1 MKKIAIILFAGIFL
15 LASCK
20 DYLDI
25 NKDPNFPATVEDYLI
40 LPAAQVSIAS
50 VFSADYGLI
59 GSFWAQHWAQNNTS
73 SQYKTFE
80 SYTIASNDNTI
91 DFSYRELYY
100 GGLADN
106 EIIHLKAQA
115 DSNWG
120 LYLMTATMKAYTFQY
135 LVDLYDNVPYSEA
148 FKAEQGILNPR
159 IDKGQDIYTAI
170 YDLLNDALSK
180 DVSNFRT
187 SRYSKYDLWCGGSMD
202 KWTRFAN
209 TIKLRILLR
218 QWEANTSF
226 AQSEITNLLANGQFL
241 NSDVRFTN
249 FEDADSKS
257 NPMYESDQRQLNTTN
272 NIRANA
278 TLMSY
283 LTANADPRRDTL
295 FEPVAGAFNAMVTG
309 SYEVATTV
317 FDATAL
323 TSRPRQWATMP
334 INLTTVAEAEFLQAE
349 AYLRLGD
356 AAAAK
361 LHYDAG
367 VTSSFA
373 RMGVELGD
381 LLTRVPA
388 PGSHVGYGFPTSGF
402 DAQLEAIIMQKWVD
416 SADGQRGIEAFI
428 EMVRTG
434 YPSVS
439 AVGNQIPEGYTIPE
453 GLGYVP
459 GTLIYSK
466 KGTTGGR
473 FPVRFPYPDSELN
486 YNSNA
491 AEYKALRD
499 ADVLLTNVWWNK

>member
-20 DYLDI
+20 DFLDI
-25 NKDPNFPATVEDYLI
+25 NKDPNYPATVEDYLI

-120 LYLMTATMKAYTFQY
+120 LYLMTSTMKAYTFQY
-135 LVDLYDNVPYSEA
+135 LVDLYDNVPYTEA
-148 FKAEQGILNPR
+148 FKAEQGILNPK

-180 DVSNFRT
+180 DMSTFRA
-187 SRYSKYDLWCGGSMD
+187 SRYSKYDLWCGGSLD

-209 TIKLRILLR
+209 TVKLRILLR
-218 QWEANTSF
+218 QWEANQAF
-226 AQSEITNLLANGQFL
+226 AQAEITNLLANGQFL
-241 NSDVRFTN
+241 NSDVQFTN

-257 NPMYESDQRQLNTTN
+257 NPFYESDQRQLNTTN
-272 NIRANA
+272 NIRANM

-283 LTANADPRRDTL
+283 LTANGDTRRDTL
-295 FEPVAGAFNAMVTG
+295 FEEVGGAYNALVTG

-317 FDATAL
+317 FDATAI
-323 TSRPRQWATMP
+323 TSRPLQSPTMP

-349 AYLRLGD
+349 AYLRLGN
-356 AAAAK
+356 AEQAR
-361 LHYDAG
+361 LHYEAG
-367 VTSSFA
+367 VTSSFE
-373 RMGVELGD
+373 RMGAVMD
-381 LLTRVPA
+381 STLLSTGGYAFPA
-388 PGSHVGYGFPTSGF
+388 SGF

-434 YPSVS
+434 YPRVS
-439 AVGNQIPEGYTIPE
+439 EISNQIPEGYTIPE
-453 GLGYVP
+453 NLVSQYIP
-459 GTLIYSK
+459 GTRIYSK
-466 KGTTGGR
+466 KGTTGGQ

-499 ADVLLTNVWWNK
+499 ADVLLTNVWWNQ

>member
-1 MKKIAIILFAGIFL
+1 MKKIAIILSVFILFL
-15 LASCK
+15 TSCK
-20 DYLDI
+20 DYLDV

-80 SYTIASNDNTI
+80 TYSIASNDNTI

-106 EIIHLKAQA
+106 EIIHLQAQA

-120 LYLMTATMKAYTFQY
+120 LFLMTSTMKAYTFQY

-148 FKAEQGILNPR
+148 FKGDEGLFNPK
-159 IDKGQDIYTAI
+159 IDKGPEIYTAI
-170 YDLLNDALSK
+170 YDLLNEALEK
-180 DVSNFRT
+180 DMSTFIT
-187 SRYSKYDLWCGGSMD
+187 SRYSDYDLWCGGNLN
-202 KWTRFAN
+202 KWTQLAN
-209 TIKLRILLR
+209 TVKLRILLR
-218 QWEANTSF
+218 QWEANTAF
-226 AQSEITNLLANGQFL
+226 AQTEITNLLANGQFL
-241 NSDVRFTN
+241 TSDVQFTN

-272 NIRANA
+272 NIRANI
-278 TLMSY
+278 TLMSF
-283 LTANADPRRDTL
+283 LSTNGDSRRDTL
-295 FEPVAGAFNAMVTG
+295 FEEIGGAYNGMVTG
-309 SYEVATTV
+309 SYEVPTTT
-317 FDATAL
+317 FDATTI
-323 TSRPRQWATMP
+323 TSRPRQTATMP
-334 INLTTVAEAEFLQAE
+334 INLTTVAESEFLQAE

-356 AAAAK
+356 VAAAQQ
-361 LHYDAG
+361 HYEAG
-367 VTSSFA
+367 VTSSFQ
-373 RMGVELGD
+373 RMGTEMD
-381 LLTRVPA
+381 STLLTGAYAFPA
-388 PGSHVGYGFPTSGF
+388 TGFE
-402 DAQLEAIIMQKWVD
+402 AQLEAIIMQKWVD

-434 YPSVS
+434 YPRVS
-439 AVGNQIPEGYTIPE
+439 SISAQIPEGYTVPDDYE
-453 GLGYVP
+453 P

-473 FPVRFPYPDSELN
+473 FPVRFPYPASEVN

-491 AEYKALRD
+491 AEYRTLRD
-499 ADVLLTNVWWNK
+499 ADVILTNVWWNK

>member
-1 MKKIAIILFAGIFL
+1 MKKIAIILLSVGILF

-20 DYLDI
+20 DYLDV
-25 NKDPNFPATVEDYLI
+25 NKNPNFPATVEDYLI

-80 SYTIASNDNTI
+80 SYTVASNDGTI
-91 DFSYRELYY
+91 DLSYQELYF

-106 EIIHLKAQA
+106 EIIHLQAKA

-120 LYLMTATMKAYTFQY
+120 LYLMTSTMKAYTFQY

-148 FKAEQGILNPR
+148 FKGDEGLLNPK
-159 IDKGQDIYTAI
+159 IDKGPEIYTAI
-170 YDLLNDALSK
+170 YGLLNEALAQ
-180 DVSNFRT
+180 DVSTFIG
-187 SRYSKYDLWCGGSMD
+187 SRYSKYDLWCGGD
-202 KWTRFAN
+202 LNKWAQFAN

-218 QWEANTSF
+218 QYEANTAF
-226 AQSEITNLLANGQFL
+226 AQTEITELLANGQFL
-241 NSDVRFTN
+241 TSDVQFTN

-272 NIRANA
+272 NIRANI
-278 TLMSY
+278 TLMSF
-283 LTANADPRRDTL
+283 LTDNGDSRRDTL
-295 FEPVAGAFNAMVTG
+295 FEEVGGAYNGLVTG

-317 FDATAL
+317 FDATNI
-323 TSRPRQWATMP
+323 TSRPIQTPTMP
-334 INLTTVAEAEFLQAE
+334 INLTTVAESELLQAE

-356 AAAAK
+356 VATAQQ
-361 LHYDAG
+361 HYEAG
-367 VTSSFA
+367 VTSSFQ
-373 RMGVELGD
+373 RMGAEMD
-381 LLTRVPA
+381 PTLLTGAYAFPA
-388 PGSHVGYGFPTSGF
+388 TGF

-416 SADGQRGIEAFI
+416 AADGQRGIEAFI

-434 YPSVS
+434 YPKVS
-439 AVGNQIPEGYTIPE
+439 EISAQIPEGYTVPE
-453 GLGYVP
+453 DYIP

-486 YNSNA
+486 YNSSA

-499 ADVLLTNVWWNK
+499 ADVILTNVWWNK

>member
-1 MKKIAIILFAGIFL
+1 MKKIAIILFAGIFF

-20 DYLDI
+20 DWLDI

-106 EIIHLKAQA
+106 EIILLESKA

-148 FKAEQGILNPR
+148 FKGDQGLFNPT
-159 IDKGQDIYTAI
+159 IDKGPAIYESIYGLLNEALAQDISDFNT
-170 YDLLNDALSK
+170 
-180 DVSNFRT
+180 T
-187 SRYSKYDLWCGGSMD
+187 RYSKYDLWCGGD
-202 KWTRFAN
+202 LNKWTQLAN
-209 TIKLRILLR
+209 TTKLRILLR
-218 QWEANTSF
+218 QWEANTDF
-226 AQSEITNLLANGQFL
+226 ARTEITNLLANGQFL
-241 NSDVRFTN
+241 TSDVQFTN

-272 NIRANA
+272 NIRANI

-283 LTANADPRRDTL
+283 LTANGDSRRDTL
-295 FEPVAGAFNAMVTG
+295 FELVGPTHAGLVTG

-317 FDATAL
+317 FDATAV
-323 TSRPRQWATMP
+323 TSRPRQSPTMP
-334 INLTTVAEAEFLQAE
+334 INLTTVAESEFLQAE

-356 AAAAK
+356 VAAAQQ
-361 LHYDAG
+361 HYEAG
-367 VTSSFA
+367 VTSSFQ
-373 RMGVELGD
+373 RMGTEMD
-381 LLTRVPA
+381 STLLTT
-388 PGSHVGYGFPTSGF
+388 GGYAFPTTGF

-416 SADGQRGIEAFI
+416 CADGQRGIEAFI

-434 YPSVS
+434 YPKVS
-439 AVGNQIPEGYTIPE
+439 EVSDQIPEGYLIPE
-453 GLGYVP
+453 GLAYVP

-499 ADVLLTNVWWNK
+499 ADVLMTNVWWNK